1 MKNWWKRE
9 TKIGK
14 KCISGESHDE
24 GAFTV
29 FELIF
34 NKQVQ
39 FKMFIYRVVDNSMG
53 YPNI

>member
-1 MKNWWKRE
+1 MKKHE
-9 TKIGK
+9 EK

-29 FELIF
+29 FEFIF
-34 NKQVQ
+34 SKQVQ
-39 FKMFIYRVVDNSMG
+39 FKMYIYRVVENSTG